1 MKAQV
6 STFNQE
12 KALVGAF
19 SVIVKSLRIFV
30 SSSSCLLY
38 LVSSIV
44 SKQVLL
50 EPVSVVVVEGL
61 DVVVVQLL
69 VVVGVGEDGPAR
81 QLHFVQILSKRV
93 PHLASVPPELIV
105 VVKSEYKVVIYYSYY
120 FRFEES
126 RYLSS
131 VV

>member
-1 MKAQV
+1 M
-6 STFNQE
+6 
-12 KALVGAF
+12 
-19 SVIVKSLRIFV
+19 IVKSSRIFV
-30 SSSSCLLY
+30 SSSGCLLY

-81 QLHFVQILSKRV
+81 QQNFVQILAKRV

-126 RYLSS
+126 RYLSL